1 MVLLL
6 GMKAVQITS
15 FGKPDVIHITDV
27 PVPMVTPNHVLVQVH
42 AASINAVDWKIS
54 TGAYAK
60 MMPVTFPFTLGGDFS
75 GVVTEVPEGVSE
87 FAVGDEV
94 YGNAIATSTGSG
106 SMAEYVNAP
115 TKSMSKKP
123 TDADWVQAAALPL
136 VGVSALQ
143 ALVEEMHLS
152 AGQKILIHGGAGG
165 IGSTAIQLARHVGA
179 YVITTASGDD
189 MDFVKS
195 LGADEVIDY
204 HTQKFEDMVKDID
217 CVYDTVGGET
227 AEKSLGILKKGGIIV
242 SMLGQPNPEKAKELG
257 IQSIGQQTRSTTDR
271 LMQLTKL
278 VDEGAIK
285 IQIDKVYPID
295 KAREAFVY
303 QEDVHPKGKVVI
315 QII

>member
-1 MVLLL
+1 
-6 GMKAVQITS
+6 MKAVQINS
-15 FGKPDVIHITDV
+15 YGKPDVIHIVDI
-27 PVPMVTPNHVLVQVH
+27 PVPQVTPNHVLVQVH

-60 MMPVTFPFTLGGDFS
+60 MMPVTFPITLGGDFS

-123 TDADWVQAAALPL
+123 VEVDWTQAAALPL

-165 IGSTAIQLARHVGA
+165 IGSTAIQLAKHLGA
-179 YVITTASGDD
+179 YVITTVSGEDR
-189 MDFVKS
+189 DFVTS

-204 HTQKFEDMVKDID
+204 KTQKFEEIVKDVDAI
-217 CVYDTVGGET
+217 YDTVGGET
-227 AEKSLGILKKGGIIV
+227 AEKSLDILKRGGTIV
-242 SMLGQPNPEKAKELG
+242 SMLGQPDPQKAKEKG
-257 IQSIGQQTRSTTDR
+257 INSIGQQTRTTTDR

-285 IQIDKVYPID
+285 IQIDKVYPINQ
-295 KAREAFVY
+295 ARDAFIY
-303 QEDVHPKGKVVI
+303 QEDIHPRGKVVI
-315 QII
+315 LVKE